1 LNAILGGVLAAE
13 SFALSQAFYIGRSAM
28 AAHYESQEVAGY
40 RCIDEAEEVSPLYPV
55 TGTNGLHGAAVSAA
69 AEAANDPVL
78 VALRERGMLRRQ
90 TKRGTWAI
98 VCPWESEHSG
108 NGADTATAYLQPGF
122 DGRVNGAGFDCK
134 HSHCAHRTLR
144 DLRDFLALS
153 QTVDQAGSLQRHQ
166 NASLR
171 DAHASQLPAYQPSER
186 NALAADLAGVELQR
200 GDAIEPQPVKWLW
213 RGFLAAGK
221 LHILAGA
228 PGTGKTTV
236 ALALAATIT
245 VGGRWPDGTHA
256 EPGDVLIWSGED
268 DVADTLIPRLL
279 AAGADR
285 SRVHFARRTTLQ
297 TGEVREFD
305 PATDFPMLSVAASQV
320 PDLRMLLLDP
330 VVSVVGK
337 GTDSHKNSEVR
348 VALQPLADFGDR
360 HQCAVFGV
368 SHFSKGTA
376 GRDPVERVTGSL
388 AFGAAPR
395 VVFAAAKL
403 ADDEGGGRV
412 IVRAKSNI
420 GPDGGGFRFDL
431 GRVEIAPGIEGQRVL
446 WGEAVEGAAREI
458 LATAEQDNEPGSG
471 DAKEFLRDLLEGGP
485 MPAVDVFKSA
495 EANGYSKRQ
504 MQRAREAI
512 AEKHKD
518 GMHGGWIWTLPKMPL
533 PTEDV
538 EGATFL
544 SMEPSAPSAPAK
556 MPIPREDAEDAS
568 LSNLAPSR
576 LRDEATPSVTPSEV
590 I

>member
-1 LNAILGGVLAAE
+1 MPMRLNGHGYELKEPDFASGKKPLYNLDRIASNPDAVVWITEGEKAADVLTKLGATVTTSGGANSANDADWSPLAGRTCILWPDNDESGRNYVGEVAAILAAMNCRLSCVDVDTLDLPPKGDAVEWLQSHENATLSDLEALPLLRYQPGEKNAI
-13 SFALSQAFYIGRSAM
+13 
-28 AAHYESQEVAGY
+28 
-40 RCIDEAEEVSPLYPV
+40 
-55 TGTNGLHGAAVSAA
+55 
-69 AEAANDPVL
+69 
-78 VALRERGMLRRQ
+78 
-90 TKRGTWAI
+90 
-98 VCPWESEHSG
+98 
-108 NGADTATAYLQPGF
+108 
-122 DGRVNGAGFDCK
+122 
-134 HSHCAHRTLR
+134 
-144 DLRDFLALS
+144 
-153 QTVDQAGSLQRHQ
+153 
-166 NASLR
+166 
-171 DAHASQLPAYQPSER
+171 
-186 NALAADLAGVELQR
+186 AADLAGVELQR
-200 GDAIEPQPVKWLW
+200 GDAIEPRPVRWLW

-245 VGGRWPDGTHA
+245 VGGRWPDGTYA

-412 IVRAKSNI
+412 IVRAKSNN

-533 PTEDV
+533 PAEDV
-538 EGATFL
+538 EGATFS